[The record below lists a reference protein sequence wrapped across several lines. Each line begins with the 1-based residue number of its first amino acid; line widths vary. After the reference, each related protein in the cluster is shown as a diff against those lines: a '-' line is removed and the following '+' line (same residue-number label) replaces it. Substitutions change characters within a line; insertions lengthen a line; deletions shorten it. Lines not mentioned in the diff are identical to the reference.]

1 MLITKNEKLKKIS
14 DSVFQEA
21 EPPEDRNRPLEWR
34 RRFNFIHLPLKNLKI
49 VNRCT
54 VHEIKFNIDK
64 ENSTNPVEL
73 VRPNLTSR
81 VGITATLDEDQVR
94 DSIYFAVENEEEK
107 GIYSIE
113 RAKGE
118 TEITLISGQPTE
130 GVENIPAG
138 LYWGNA
144 FRLDFE
150 PGQDQLCF
158 ELAIPEEQMNSII
171 KSLREDEKSTVE
183 IGAHLLSFTFE
194 VDDAL
199 REPYHPRDIVINEP
213 TLCFLS
219 WAGVTSKVGTH
230 YKKPDLVQEEDE
242 KASQY
247 KEELT
252 QEQRSLQDLKQALL
266 SYSKPLNSLVRA
278 AWALIIIIALYAL
291 LD

>member
-21 EPPEDRNRPLEWR
+21 EPPADRNRPLEWR
-34 RRFNFIHLPLKNLKI
+34 KRFNFIHLPLKNLKI

-54 VHEIKFNIDK
+54 VHEVEFTIDK
-64 ENSTNPVEL
+64 EKLNNPVEL
-73 VRPNLTSR
+73 VRSNPTSR

-94 DSIYFAVENEEEK
+94 DSIYFAVEDKEEE
-107 GIYSIE
+107 GIYYFE
-113 RAKGE
+113 RAKRE
-118 TEITLISGQPTE
+118 TEITLLSGQPTE
-130 GVENIPAG
+130 GAENIPAG

-183 IGAHLLSFTFE
+183 IGARLLSFTFE

-199 REPYHPRDIVINEP
+199 REPYHPRDIVIEES
-213 TLCFLS
+213 TLCFVS
-219 WAGVTSKVGTH
+219 SAGVTSKVGTH
-230 YKKPDLVQEEDE
+230 YKKPDLEQEADE

-252 QEQRSLQDLKQALL
+252 QEQRSLQDLKQAPL

-278 AWALIIIIALYAL
+278 VWALIIIIALYAL
-291 LD
+291 LG